1 MCEEITPVEPRMAA
15 VLDLARSA
23 VAPMSLAQSEA
34 GFDVVSARLG
44 ARKRRQSR
52 NHRLLFAGASAAAV
66 LAIGISFVHFRQ
78 TEPCQAP
85 LGYWVEGGQ
94 LVEGGYL
101 RASDPAGVRLR
112 FVEGTEVRLPVET
125 RGRLLSVDDK
135 GARFAIEQGLATVSV
150 VPRPEAQWLFDAGP
164 FLVAVH
170 GTVFT
175 VDWDGPSERLD
186 VRLDKGLVSVK
197 GPLSKEPIVIRAGQ
211 QLSVDLKK
219 KEVRLQEMETAAL
232 AGSVVLGKDAP
243 AAPAERPKE
252 AATSAEPRARERAAA
267 RSWAAALA
275 AGDVDFVLAD
285 AERRGISHVMAHATS
300 ESLAA
305 LADAAR
311 YRRKYDLARAA
322 LLAQRDR
329 FAGSR
334 RAEEAAFLLGRV
346 EEANERASGKASE
359 TSKAETSRA
368 ETNKAIDWYDRYLK
382 ESPRGAYASEALGRK
397 MVATWSLQGAS
408 AARPLSEDY
417 LHLFPHG
424 TYVGAA
430 RALADKP

>member
-1 MCEEITPVEPRMAA
+1 MHEEFTRNDVQAKTAA
-15 VLDLARSA
+15 MLDLARSA
-23 VAPMSLAQSEA
+23 VAPMSSAQSES
-34 GFDVVSARLG
+34 GFDVVLARLG
-44 ARKRRQSR
+44 ARKRRQTR
-52 NHRLLFAGASAAAV
+52 NHRLLFAGVSTIAV
-66 LAIGISFVHFRQ
+66 LAIGISFAHFRQ
-78 TEPCQAP
+78 AVPSQAP

-94 LVEGGYL
+94 LVEGGYV
-101 RASDPAGVRLR
+101 RASDPEGVRLH
-112 FVEGTEVRLPVET
+112 FVEGTEVRLPSET

-150 VPRPEAQWLFDAGP
+150 VHRPEAQWLFDAGP
-164 FLVAVH
+164 FLVTVH

-175 VDWDGPSERLD
+175 VDWDGPSERLG
-186 VRLDKGLVSVK
+186 VRLEKGLVSVK

-219 KEVRLQEMETAAL
+219 KEVRLQET
-232 AGSVVLGKDAP
+232 
-243 AAPAERPKE
+243 E
-252 AATSAEPRARERAAA
+252 AATSTGLALAEENPSALPTERPQEEAPAPAPRVRERVAA

-285 AERRGISHVMAHATS
+285 AERRGIAQVMAHATS

-329 FAGSR
+329 FSGSR

-346 EEANERASGKASE
+346 EEANEHAGSQ
-359 TSKAETSRA
+359 A

-397 MVATWSLQGAS
+397 MVATWRSQGAP
-408 AARPLSEDY
+408 AARPLAEDY
-417 LHLFPHG
+417 LRFFPHG
-424 TYVGAA
+424 TYAGAA
-430 RALADKP
+430 RALVDKP

>member
-1 MCEEITPVEPRMAA
+1 MHEEDTSVDTRMSA

-23 VAPMSLAQSEA
+23 VAPMSRAQSET
-34 GFDVVSARLG
+34 GFDVVAARLDSH
-44 ARKRRQSR
+44 KRRQSR
-52 NHRLLFAGASAAAV
+52 NRRLLFAGVSAAAV
-66 LAIGISFVHFRQ
+66 LAIGISFAHLRR
-78 TEPCQAP
+78 TEPRHVP

-94 LVEGGYL
+94 LVEGGYV
-101 RASDPAGVRLR
+101 RASDPEGVRLR
-112 FVEGTEVRLPVET
+112 FAEGTEVRLPMET

-170 GTVFT
+170 GTAFT
-175 VDWDGPSERLD
+175 VEWDGPSERLE
-186 VRLDKGLVSVK
+186 VRLEKGLVSVK

-219 KEVRLQEMETAAL
+219 KEVRLQELEAA
-232 AGSVVLGKDAP
+232 ATTGSVLLEKDP
-243 AAPAERPKE
+243 SLPPSERPQE
-252 AATSAEPRARERAAA
+252 ALTSPEPRARERVAA
-267 RSWAAALA
+267 RSWATALA

-285 AERRGISHVMAHATS
+285 AERRGITHVMAHATS

-329 FAGSR
+329 FSGTK
-334 RAEEAAFLLGRV
+334 RAEAAAFLLGRV
-346 EEANERASGKASE
+346 EEADERASGKAGG
-359 TSKAETSRA
+359 TSKAEASRA
-368 ETNKAIDWYDRYLK
+368 IYWYDRYIK
-382 ESPRGAYASEALGRK
+382 ESPSGAYASEALGRK
-397 MVATWSLQGAS
+397 MVATWSCQGAS
-408 AARPLSEDY
+408 AARPLADDY

-424 TYVGAA
+424 TYAGAA

>member
-1 MCEEITPVEPRMAA
+1 MNAVYEEIPQTDVKARMSA

-23 VAPMSLAQSEA
+23 VMPMSPAQSET
-34 GFDVVSARLG
+34 GFDLVSARLG
-44 ARKRRQSR
+44 ARKRRHGR
-52 NHRLLFAGASAAAV
+52 NYRLVLAGVSAVAA
-66 LAIGISFVHFRQ
+66 LAIGISFVHFRR
-78 TEPCQAP
+78 TEPRQTP

-101 RASDPAGVRLR
+101 RASDPEGVRLH
-112 FVEGTEVRLPVET
+112 FVEGTEVRLPSET

-175 VDWDGPSERLD
+175 VEWDGPSERLG

-219 KEVRLQEMETAAL
+219 KEVRLQEMETVAST
-232 AGSVVLGKDAP
+232 GSVLLEKDPP
-243 AAPAERPKE
+243 AAPAERPQE
-252 AATSAEPRARERAAA
+252 AATFFEPRARERATT

-275 AGDVDFVLAD
+275 SGDVDFVLAD
-285 AERRGISHVMAHATS
+285 AERRGITHVMAHATS

-311 YRRKYDLARAA
+311 AAVKSVARRHATAR
-322 LLAQRDR
+322 R
-329 FAGSR
+329 
-334 RAEEAAFLLGRV
+334 
-346 EEANERASGKASE
+346 
-359 TSKAETSRA
+359 
-368 ETNKAIDWYDRYLK
+368 
-382 ESPRGAYASEALGRK
+382 
-397 MVATWSLQGAS
+397 
-408 AARPLSEDY
+408 
-417 LHLFPHG
+417 
-424 TYVGAA
+424 
-430 RALADKP
+430 

>member
-1 MCEEITPVEPRMAA
+1 MAA
-15 VLDLARSA
+15 MLDLARSA
-23 VAPMSLAQSEA
+23 VAPMSPAQSET

-44 ARKRRQSR
+44 ARERRQSR
-52 NHRLLFAGASAAAV
+52 NRRLLFAGVSAVAV
-66 LAIGISFVHFRQ
+66 LALAIPFLHFRR
-78 TEPCQAP
+78 TEPRQAP

-101 RASDPAGVRLR
+101 RASDPAGVRVR
-112 FVEGTEVRLPVET
+112 FVEGTEVRLPSET

-164 FLVAVH
+164 FLVTVH

-175 VDWDGPSERLD
+175 VDWDGPSERLG
-186 VRLDKGLVSVK
+186 VRLEKGLVSVK

-219 KEVRLQEMETAAL
+219 KEVWLQEMEVADSTESIL
-232 AGSVVLGKDAP
+232 LQTNSSVP
-243 AAPAERPKE
+243 PTERPQK
-252 AATSAEPRARERAAA
+252 AATSSEPRTRVAA

-285 AERRGISHVMAHATS
+285 AERRGLPHVLAHATS

-311 YRRKYDLARAA
+311 YRRKHDLARSV

-329 FAGSR
+329 FPGSR

-346 EEANERASGKASE
+346 EEASERASGKASE
-359 TSKAETSRA
+359 AMS
-368 ETNKAIDWYDRYLK
+368 WYDRYLK
-382 ESPRGAYASEALGRK
+382 ESPRGTYASEALGRK
-397 MVATWSLQGAS
+397 MVASWSSQGAS
-408 AARPLSEDY
+408 AARPLAEDY

-424 TYVGAA
+424 TYAGAA
-430 RALADKP
+430 RALVDKP